1 MTVNVPKISLKKIV
15 MSRPAFAL
23 TDSQARSI
31 SIRTAELELSF
42 PLDPRNHRPFVRA
55 FLRAVQDATGNLY
68 SPAIYH
74 RLLKAYAP
82 DRRPST
88 ATLATEKQ
96 ALALEAIAQRTK
108 SAAIDGINVA
118 PQTIDNLDN
127 VQAAVT
133 EAVEACLA
141 RIARGTGHAD
151 SAQTNF
157 YAARLRDAEAQLR
170 ESRAECVRLT
180 SELSVANESSRLSA
194 KHAADAATSLTE
206 QIAAVAMLTAELADI
221 RKFALGSIDEARG
234 EARAW
239 KDRCISVEAQRQ
251 RDMFLLETFRQQAY
265 RNGAA
270 IPASLAKDNSK

>member
-1 MTVNVPKISLKKIV
+1 

-23 TDSQARSI
+23 TDSQARAI
-31 SIRTAELELSF
+31 SIRTAELERSY

-68 SPAIYH
+68 SPVIYQ

-96 ALALEAIAQRTK
+96 ALASEAITQRTE
-108 SAAIDGINVA
+108 SAVTDTIHVA
-118 PQTIDNLDN
+118 PASFDTSNNL
-127 VQAAVT
+127 QAAVT
-133 EAVEACLA
+133 AAVEAGLA
-141 RIARGTGHAD
+141 RIVRGGGHGD
-151 SAQTNF
+151 SAQTSF

-170 ESRAECVRLT
+170 DLRAECVRLT
-180 SELSVANESSRLSA
+180 SELSAANESSRLHA
-194 KHAADAATSLTE
+194 EHAAGAATALTD
-206 QIAAVAMLTAELADI
+206 QIAAVAMLTTEVADI

-234 EARAW
+234 EARTW
-239 KDRCISVEAQRQ
+239 KERCISAEAQRQ

-270 IPASLAKDNSK
+270 IPAPLAKDHSK

>member
-1 MTVNVPKISLKKIV
+1 

-23 TDSQARSI
+23 TDSQARAI
-31 SIRTAELELSF
+31 SIRTAELERSY

-68 SPAIYH
+68 SPVIYQ

-96 ALALEAIAQRTK
+96 ALALEALTQRSETTTTEEMNGA
-108 SAAIDGINVA
+108 S
-118 PQTIDNLDN
+118 PTFDNLKSI
-127 VQAAVT
+127 QAAVT

-141 RIARGTGHAD
+141 RIVRSTGHAD
-151 SAQTNF
+151 SAQTSF

-170 ESRAECVRLT
+170 DLRAECVRLA
-180 SELSVANESSRLSA
+180 SELSAANESRRLHA
-194 KHAADAATSLTE
+194 EHAANAATALTD
-206 QIAAVAMLTAELADI
+206 QNATIAMLTTEVADI

-234 EARAW
+234 EARIW
-239 KDRCISVEAQRQ
+239 KERCISAEDQRQ
-251 RDMFLLETFRQQAY
+251 RDMCLLETFRQQAY

-270 IPASLAKDNSK
+270 IPASLAKDHSK